1 MTRVVAVLL
10 TLALIMPFPNLAWA
24 HRVQVFAGVE
34 NGLIEG
40 EATLSGGKKVKNGQI
55 KVLTNDER
63 KLLLT
68 VSTGEAGSFTIDP
81 LELGL
86 ERPVDLLIVLEAG
99 PGHRSEWQ
107 ISGTSY
113 TISADKTDNRSA
125 SPADSPDTRAS
136 LPATPPLKNVVSGIL
151 SILGLGALIAW
162 ARSRKRGKK

>member
-1 MTRVVAVLL
+1 MTRTVAVLL
-10 TLALIMPFPNLAWA
+10 TFALLMPLPSLTWA

-40 EATLSGGKKVKNGQI
+40 EASLSGGKKVRNGEI
-55 KVLTNDER
+55 KVLTNDDR

-68 VSTGEAGSFTIDP
+68 VSTGDTGSFTIDP
-81 LELGL
+81 LDLGL
-86 ERPVDLLIVLEAG
+86 ERPVDLLLVLEAG

-107 ISGTSY
+107 ISGASY
-113 TISADKTDNRSA
+113 TLLAVQTDNRSA
-125 SPADSPDTRAS
+125 PPEDSPETRAS
-136 LPATPPLKNVVSGIL
+136 LPDAPPLKNVVSGIL